1 MPRPRPMGKA
11 SSSLSS
17 FAGPCLPSGLRSK
30 TTSWTSLW
38 SQGCVGP
45 LQSPWM
51 NEKSIP
57 EEIFP
62 FYWRASTLMATTYS
76 TAFYIPWFETKQC
89 NKEIMFRIVGFYFHF
104 FFCCSATP
112 FRNNNWR
119 HIEVDSGKLSREI
132 SFSFMRMFFSFLS
145 FYSVYILYRFIFFQ
159 KRKFERRKKQRLWLP
174 TPWFPF
180 SFDFSVGL
188 NKWNKSRSFFRCF
201 FKKKWKIFWE

>member
-1 MPRPRPMGKA
+1 MPRDFWWVWVELLFRHSIALRQLSQWEIEMLSPMPRPRPMGKA

-104 FFCCSATP
+104 FSVVPQHHFVIT
-112 FRNNNWR
+112 
-119 HIEVDSGKLSREI
+119 IDVILKLI
-132 SFSFMRMFFSFLS
+132 
-145 FYSVYILYRFIFFQ
+145 
-159 KRKFERRKKQRLWLP
+159 
-174 TPWFPF
+174 
-180 SFDFSVGL
+180 
-188 NKWNKSRSFFRCF
+188 
-201 FKKKWKIFWE
+201 